1 MSSLDNLDLGEFDDD
16 GPTGDETV
24 GELQKS
30 VEVMRPPTTAK
41 ELEGI
46 AEVPVEVAAV
56 IGHAQMSVQAL
67 LALRPGN
74 MIQLD
79 RRVGQPI
86 DIHVN
91 NRLVARGEAVVVE
104 EKLGIS
110 MTEVIKNEQT

>member
-1 MSSLDNLDLGEFDDD
+1 MSTENLPLDEFEEEIEEADD
-16 GPTGDETV
+16 GP
-24 GELQKS
+24 GELQRA

-46 AEVPVEVAAV
+46 SEVPVEIAAV
-56 IGHAQMSVQAL
+56 IGHAMMSVGDLVAL
-67 LALRPGN
+67 QPGT

>member
-1 MSSLDNLDLGEFDDD
+1 MAVQDNLDLDEFDEDD
-16 GPTGDETV
+16 ARDDDQI

-56 IGHAQMSVQAL
+56 IGHAQMSVHAL
-67 LALRPGN
+67 LALRPGA

-110 MTEVIKNEQT
+110 MTEVIKNEQQ

>member
-1 MSSLDNLDLGEFDDD
+1 MSTDNLPLDEFDEEAPASDE
-16 GPTGDETV
+16 GP
-24 GELQKS
+24 GELQRA

-46 AEVPVEVAAV
+46 AEVPVEIAAV
-56 IGHAQMSVQAL
+56 IGHAEMSVGDLVSLQ
-67 LALRPGN
+67 PGT

>member
-1 MSSLDNLDLGEFDDD
+1 MGTENLPLDEFDEEMVETDD
-16 GPTGDETV
+16 GP
-24 GELQKS
+24 GELQRS
-30 VEVMRPPTTAK
+30 VELLKPPTTAK

-46 AEVPVEVAAV
+46 AEVPVEIAAV
-56 IGHAQMSVQAL
+56 IGHAMMRVGDLVSL
-67 LALRPGN
+67 KPGT